1 VTLGIGTN
9 PARDSE
15 GDTVGTMLIFLVL
28 VVLVALAFQ
37 PRRLFGGMFT
47 GLMTMLI
54 LVAGLSLVGSLLS
67 P

>member
-9 PARDSE
+9 PTRDSE
-15 GDTVGTMLIFLVL
+15 GDTVATI
-28 VVLVALAFQ
+28 Q
-37 PRRLFGGMFT
+37 PRSILGGMFA

-54 LVAGLSLVGSLLS
+54 LVGGLLLVGSRLS